1 MAQKEAGLTVEEKPF
16 RLSIKVVIFDDAG
29 RCLLL
34 KRSRCSK
41 GNPGK
46 WDLPGGKVNSG
57 EDFDRALIREVIEE
71 TGLRISLTRVI
82 GGTQRELDERAIAYL
97 IMEAR
102 LVSGSPRLSGEHE
115 DFTWIEPAE
124 LHQIDLVEQ
133 FKDFIPEPT
142 SG

>member
-1 MAQKEAGLTVEEKPF
+1 MTEKPF
-16 RLSIKVVIFDDAG
+16 RLSIKVVIFDDTG

-34 KRSRCSK
+34 KRSRHSK

-46 WDLPGGKVNSG
+46 WDLPGGKVDSG
-57 EDFDRALIREVIEE
+57 EDFDRALIREVLEE

-82 GGTQRELDERAIAYL
+82 GGTQRELGERTVAYL

-102 LVSGSPRLSGEHE
+102 LASGQPRLSGEHE
-115 DFTWIEPAE
+115 GFSWVEPVE
-124 LHQIDLVEQ
+124 LHQVDLVQQ
-133 FKDFIPEPT
+133 FKEFIPGST